1 MGGGDIN
8 DPFTPE
14 LSEFVTKNIDEWKVA
29 GIAIGVIDGDDI
41 FSKGFGFATLPNV
54 PATPET
60 LWYGGSTT
68 KAFVTATLSQMIE
81 SKKYPELADGWKT
94 RVSSII
100 HDDFVTQDEWA
111 TNNITLEDL
120 ACHRSGLRNNDVGV
134 RTRDKDGS
142 RDIRDIVRNFRH
154 LPLAWQPRT
163 QFDYNN
169 EGYATLSYVVETI
182 TGRWLGDVLKETIW
196 GPLEMTSTYLD
207 LQQAKE
213 APGHLSTG
221 YYWSDTKHKKE
232 KYVAI
237 PYLPTEVNSGAG
249 AIISTVTDYMKWI
262 KCLLRKQAPLSKEV
276 HDDIRRPRIVDNP
289 EPSRGMDIS
298 MYGLSW
304 WRTSYHGHAVYWH
317 SGSVAS
323 HGTLI
328 YWLPDLDYGVVI
340 LSNYPSDVRDIIMRR
355 LIDDKLGIPTSERFD
370 IVKDLIRARE
380 ERQRIIANAA
390 TTLFPNLPAKPEP
403 SLVEIDNLRGK
414 YHAPGYGTF
423 EFLRY
428 KLPRQKEA
436 SKDLV
441 AVRTDTL
448 WKCRAT
454 LRHAS
459 GNFWVMFISL
469 LDDPSR
475 GPDAFLGAEFRYGV
489 DNLPCE
495 LVITFPT
502 GDYSRE
508 TVLKRVR

>member
-1 MGGGDIN
+1 MGGGDIH

-14 LSEFVTKNIDEWKVA
+14 FLQFITDTIDEWKVA
-29 GIAIGVIDGDDI
+29 GIAIGVIDGDDV
-41 FSKGFGFATLPNV
+41 FSKGFGFATLPDV

-68 KAFVTATLSQMIE
+68 KAFVTAALSHMID
-81 SKKYPELADGWKT
+81 SKEYPELSDGWKT

-100 HDDFVTQDEWA
+100 RDDFVTQDDWA
-111 TNNITLEDL
+111 TKNITLEDL
-120 ACHRSGLRNNDVGV
+120 ASHRSGLRNNDPGI
-134 RTRDKDGS
+134 RTRDES
-142 RDIRDIVRNFRH
+142 RPWEIRDIVRNFRH
-154 LPLAWQPRT
+154 LPLQWQPRT

-169 EGYATLSYVVETI
+169 EGYATLSYVIETI
-182 TGRWLGDVLKETIW
+182 TGKWLGDVLKETIW
-196 GPLEMTSTYLD
+196 GPLGMTSTYLD

-213 APGHLSTG
+213 APSHLSTG
-221 YYWSDTKHKKE
+221 YYWSDTKN
-232 KYVAI
+232 KYVPI
-237 PYLPTEVNSGAG
+237 PYLATEVTSGAG
-249 AIISTVTDYMKWI
+249 AIISTITDYTKWI
-262 KCLLRKQAPLSKEV
+262 KSLLRKQAPLSNEV
-276 HDDIRRPRIVDNP
+276 HNDIRRPRIVDNP
-289 EPSRGMDIS
+289 EPARGMDIS
-298 MYGLSW
+298 MYGLAW

-323 HGTLI
+323 HGALI

-340 LSNYPSDVRDIIMRR
+340 LANYPSDVRDVIMRR
-355 LIDDKLGIPTSERFD
+355 LIDDKLGIPPSERFD
-370 IVKDLIRARE
+370 IVKDLIKAQK
-380 ERQRIIANAA
+380 ERKEIIANAA
-390 TTLFPNLPAKPEP
+390 TTLFPNLPANPEP
-403 SLVEIDNLRGK
+403 SLVDIDNLRGK
-414 YHAPGYGTF
+414 YFAPGYGTF

-441 AVRTDTL
+441 AIRTDML

-489 DNLPCE
+489 DNMPCE
-495 LVITFPT
+495 LVITFPS

-508 TVLKRVR
+508 TVLKRVK